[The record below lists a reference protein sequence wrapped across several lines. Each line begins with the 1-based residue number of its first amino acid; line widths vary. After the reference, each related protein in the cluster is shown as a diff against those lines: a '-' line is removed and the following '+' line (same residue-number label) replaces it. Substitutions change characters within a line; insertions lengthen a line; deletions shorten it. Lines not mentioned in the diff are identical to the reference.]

1 MRIRDWSSDVCS
13 SDLLI
18 GGGVGALAGA
28 AIGSEADRRTCEQWW
43 SSRSQYYGG
52 AYPGGT
58 YPGGLYQNYGYGY
71 GYGWYSPGVV
81 VTTLINGPP
90 IVTGHVEA
98 STRAEARRGGKEGV
112 RTSESRGATDQK
124 KKKKRKR

>member
-81 VTTLINGPP
+81 VTTIINGPP
-90 IVTGHVEA
+90 RSEEH
-98 STRAEARRGGKEGV
+98 
-112 RTSESRGATDQK
+112 TSELQSLMRNSYAVFCMQK
-124 KKKKRKR
+124 KKIHIKI